1 MMKTL
6 KNHTLIYDKDC
17 PMCAVYSSAFIGSGM
32 LDKNGREAFCEISL
46 EDKNLLDYNRSRNEI
61 ALINHQ
67 ENKVIYGLDSLLLI
81 IGNSFP
87 LLVKIAK
94 IQPLY
99 WFFQKLY
106 KLVSFNRKQII
117 PSVKDTE
124 KDACVPDFNLK
135 YRLLY
140 IGFVAVFSAFVLS
153 EFSPKLWQNLT
164 PNFYR
169 ELSVCLAQ
177 IFWQTLFLK
186 SFLKDNFWNY
196 LGNMMTV
203 SLLGTLLLIPA
214 LFLNF
219 NELFFGVYFFLVVS
233 VMFFEHFRRCKIL
246 KLGFLPTFSWLIF
259 RLTLALLIFAIYSK

>member
-1 MMKTL
+1 MKTL
-6 KNHTLIYDKDC
+6 KNHTLICDKDC

-106 KLVSFNRKQII
+106 KLVSFII

-177 IFWQTLFLK
+177 IFWQTLSLK

-219 NELFFGVYFFLVVS
+219 NELFFEVYFFLVVS
-233 VMFFEHFRRCKIL
+233 VMFLEHFRRCKIL